1 MKKMQL
7 LHQYLLSTGL
17 VKAEQINTT
26 VTEGI
31 VVFHAVGE
39 SSGNV
44 AFSREYVALIE
55 ITAYAGDAD
64 KLDAALVW
72 WCGLYQPELAGS
84 DNGYDFKANILN
96 TETVQLS
103 VAIPLTERVRY
114 DRTTGEM
121 LNCVTPLVLDDEALA
136 GIPVFLVDTVSGE
149 TTALGE
155 IPNG

>member
-17 VKAEQINTT
+17 ITPEQINTT

-31 VVFHAVGE
+31 VVFHAVGD
-39 SSGNV
+39 SSGSV
-44 AFSREYVALIE
+44 AFSREYVAVVE

-64 KLDAALVW
+64 KLDAAIVW

-84 DNGYDFKANILN
+84 DNGYDFKAKIIN
-96 TETVQLS
+96 TETVQLT
-103 VAIPLTERVRY
+103 VALPLTERVRY
-114 DRTTGEM
+114 DRVKGEM
-121 LNCVTPLVLDDEALA
+121 LNCVTPLLLDEATLA

-149 TTALGE
+149 TTVVGKL
-155 IPNG
+155 PNG